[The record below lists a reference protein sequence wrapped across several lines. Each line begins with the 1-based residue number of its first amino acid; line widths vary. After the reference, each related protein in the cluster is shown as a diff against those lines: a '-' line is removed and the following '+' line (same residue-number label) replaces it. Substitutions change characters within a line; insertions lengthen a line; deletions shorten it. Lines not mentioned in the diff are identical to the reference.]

1 MRREIPSIMIFVLCL
16 TLVLGIGLFAQVK
29 KDQKSGLDR
38 IEGTV
43 QALDKDKSTLTLL
56 QSGATKASWHVAYN
70 DKTIYTM
77 RNQPA
82 KAADLKEG
90 LRVIV
95 LGKFEKEVLTAAR
108 IDIRT
113 EK

>member
-1 MRREIPSIMIFVLCL
+1 MRREISLVLCL
-16 TLVLGIGLFAQVK
+16 TLVMGIGLFAQVK
-29 KDQKSGLDR
+29 KDPKTGLDR

-43 QALDKDKSTLTLL
+43 QAINKDKSTFTVL
-56 QSGATKASWHVAYN
+56 QSGATKASWTVAYN
-70 DKTIYTM
+70 DQTKYTLG
-77 RNQPA
+77 NQPA
-82 KAADLKEG
+82 KAADLKEE

-95 LGKFEKEVLTAAR
+95 LGKFEKEVLTAGR